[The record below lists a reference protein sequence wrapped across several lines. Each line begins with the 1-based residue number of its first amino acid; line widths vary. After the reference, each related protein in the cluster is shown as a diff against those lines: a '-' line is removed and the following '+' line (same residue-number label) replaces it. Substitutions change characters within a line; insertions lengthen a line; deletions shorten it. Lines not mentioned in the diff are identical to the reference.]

1 MSLTSTSASVAIP
14 ASKGNGLDH
23 PWTLSL
29 EILKTKETGK
39 RGVILSCDLVELCSD
54 LKMSDVVNAK
64 GDKPG
69 IGLVRALRRPH
80 GEGRPPSV
88 LPLSKDTSYSSQVLL
103 PPNTWARLTAV
114 AERGK
119 TTFFLDGKKIGQTNN
134 QIVCPLLRFGA
145 RTDASF
151 VGEIRNV
158 TLRTG
163 REPALTPPGAIE
175 RQAQSAQPAL
185 GDMEPL
191 ATTQRSFGPSGNPPD
206 REQTSTP
213 LRARRESPSGCGFER
228 TRPSAAAARAGM
240 PPGSRRHGTNASSSA
255 GSEQRRNRGGSA
267 AGVRASS
274 LP

>member
-1 MSLTSTSASVAIP
+1 MLDLSAAFDV
-14 ASKGNGLDH
+14 GDDERHEVLVTVLD
-23 PWTLSL
+23 
-29 EILKTKETGK
+29 GGVFDG

-69 IGLVRALRRPH
+69 IGLVRASGGPTVKDAA
-80 GEGRPPSV
+80 PPQFF
-88 LPLSKDTSYSSQVLL
+88 LSKDTSYSSQVLL
-103 PPNTWARLTAV
+103 PLNTWARLTVV

-163 REPALTPPGAIE
+163 AE
-175 RQAQSAQPAL
+175 
-185 GDMEPL
+185 
-191 ATTQRSFGPSGNPPD
+191 NP
-206 REQTSTP
+206 R
-213 LRARRESPSGCGFER
+213 
-228 TRPSAAAARAGM
+228 
-240 PPGSRRHGTNASSSA
+240 
-255 GSEQRRNRGGSA
+255 
-267 AGVRASS
+267 
-274 LP
+274 